1 MVYSRTQILQKEVFF
16 IDIIDNIPTE
26 KLMHLKAIFFT
37 RCTEENVSKIC
48 AQLRDPIFSSYNLCK
63 LLLYHWLY
71 LSRLLKYCPTRA
83 DSKVCRSW
91 SAQRRQSSPGSIRWF
106 LDDKRGL
113 VQPWHRVHSQS
124 EHLTTGLL
132 EFSWTEYHQ
141 QDSGRYF
148 WSFDGDKSES
158 ARQVRQ

>member
-63 LLLYHWLY
+63 SL
-71 LSRLLKYCPTRA
+71 P
-83 DSKVCRSW
+83 
-91 SAQRRQSSPGSIRWF
+91 
-106 LDDKRGL
+106 
-113 VQPWHRVHSQS
+113 HR
-124 EHLTTGLL
+124 
-132 EFSWTEYHQ
+132 
-141 QDSGRYF
+141 
-148 WSFDGDKSES
+148 
-158 ARQVRQ
+158 